1 MSIEIRRAVRMLPMA
16 LTAAAFLLIA
26 DVPAR
31 AQGDAAPPK
40 YDAETM
46 QAVLQRLAELEAEVK
61 TLKAEKAAAVAPPS
75 GAATVGNGA
84 AGSASTPTPGPA
96 PVPQETQS
104 ADIAELRESQDIRIH
119 GFGAAG
125 WTASDKPGTHG
136 TTFLGDL
143 DLLLTSK
150 ISSNASALAEVLFQ
164 PRQAN
169 SFNVDV
175 GRILLQLAPKD
186 SFKIGIGR
194 YNTSIGFYN
203 SYFNQG
209 DYTQTAVDRPLLFE
223 FASKGGVLPTKLV
236 GATVTG
242 EIPSGAAGLH
252 YLFETGREDFQR
264 VGVNGVTTDLKNGN
278 AINVGLSLRPEG
290 WHGFRTGFSF
300 LQDTIH
306 PFSARVDEKISG
318 AYIVWVSPNFEFLN
332 EGAYIRHAI
341 PGTPETILHV
351 TGFYTQVSRR
361 FGDIRPYFRYEYLN
375 APDID
380 KVLLDL
386 RRQSGPTF
394 GLRYDFHTNAALKV
408 QYGRIGRR
416 AATSVNVLTTQV
428 AFTF

>member
-1 MSIEIRRAVRMLPMA
+1 MRIGIRRAERLVQVA
-16 LTAAAFLLIA
+16 LTAAALLLIA
-26 DVPAR
+26 DAPAR
-31 AQGDAAPPK
+31 AQGDDAPPR

-46 QAVLQRLAELEAEVK
+46 RGVLQRLAELEAEVR
-61 TLKAEKAAAVAPPS
+61 TLKAEKAAAAAAS
-75 GAATVGNGA
+75 GASTGAHGA
-84 AGSASTPTPGPA
+84 AGSPS
-96 PVPQETQS
+96 VPQEAQP
-104 ADIAELRESQDIRIH
+104 ADLSELRESQGIRVH

-125 WTASDKPGTHG
+125 WMVSDKPGTHG

-164 PRQAN
+164 PREGN

-175 GRILLQLAPKD
+175 GRILLQVAPKD

-194 YNTSIGFYN
+194 YNTGIGFYN

-209 DYTQTAVDRPLLFE
+209 TYTQTAVDRPLLFQ
-223 FASKGGVLPTKLV
+223 FASNGGVLPTKQV

-242 EIPSGAAGLH
+242 EIPSGPVGLH
-252 YLFETGREDFQR
+252 YLVEAGREDFQR
-264 VGVNGVTTDLKNGN
+264 VGVNGVTTDLKNGS
-278 AINVGLSLRPEG
+278 AINLGLSLQPEG

-318 AYIVWVSPNFEFLN
+318 AYIVWVNPNFEFLN
-332 EGAYIRHAI
+332 EGVYIRHAI

-361 FGDIRPYFRYEYLN
+361 FGYIRPYFRFEYLN
-375 APDID
+375 APDVD
-380 KVLLDL
+380 KILLDL

-394 GLRYDFHTNAALKV
+394 GLRYDFHANAAMKV

-416 AATSVNVLTTQV
+416 ADTSVNVLTTQV